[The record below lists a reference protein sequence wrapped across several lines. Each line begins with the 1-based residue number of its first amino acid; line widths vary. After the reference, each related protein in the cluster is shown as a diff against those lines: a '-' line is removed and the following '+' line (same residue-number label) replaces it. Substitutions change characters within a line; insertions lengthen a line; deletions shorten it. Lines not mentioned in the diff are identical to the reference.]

1 MAASMKTDFD
11 VTITEINVL
20 SEIADA
26 WQPQHFTAMLDDM
39 DYGDTSG
46 MSPAELREMCLLSL
60 QDLEPADAAAVVL
73 RCRFGDRLREGQV
86 RNCSHEMLDEK
97 HWEQYAEISFH
108 EDFFHVG
115 SLLYEAFPR
124 EFPTPDAAHV
134 CLNVKARDAAGK
146 QILQSDVDETFVV
159 RLLADGMSD
168 AAVLHR
174 LFEEQIAGG
183 PFPEAESIL
192 WIIEQDHLD
201 SGALRL
207 NVISSGY
214 WLDALNNVEFYVSDT
229 PNRGNVPVSAR

>member
-1 MAASMKTDFD
+1 MAALMKTEFD
-11 VTITEINVL
+11 VTISEIDVL
-20 SEIADA
+20 SEIADV

-39 DYGDTSG
+39 DYGETSG

-97 HWEQYAEISFH
+97 HWEQYAEMSFH

-134 CLNVKARDAAGK
+134 CLEVKARDKTGKELLQAG
-146 QILQSDVDETFVV
+146 VDEAFVV

-168 AAVLHR
+168 DAVLHR
-174 LFEEQIAGG
+174 LFEDQIAGG
-183 PFPEAESIL
+183 PFPEAESII
-192 WIIEQDHLD
+192 WSFQQERVED
-201 SGALRL
+201 STLTL
-207 NVISSGY
+207 NVLSSGY
-214 WLDALNNVEFYVSDT
+214 WLDSLLHVENFVSHS
-229 PNRGNVPVSAR
+229 PQRGSAEKVAS